1 MSPELE
7 SKIYGSVL
15 RAVLEDKERAEVFKK
30 LQVNGITG
38 TAAEEM
44 FRRARSER
52 IAVLRNDAIRATV
65 KGAFFLAGGAA
76 LFSVFW
82 FGFGWINRFVF
93 LISGLLAVRGTWLFV
108 GGAAEILL
116 APSKRGA
123 ITPGDY

>member
-52 IAVLRNDAIRATV
+52 IAVLRNEAIRATV
-65 KGAFFLAGGAA
+65 KGAVFLAGGAA

-93 LISGLLAVRGTWLFV
+93 VISGLLAVRGTWLLV
-108 GGAAEILL
+108 GGATEVLL

>member
-7 SKIYGSVL
+7 SKIYGNVL

-52 IAVLRNDAIRATV
+52 IAVLRNEAIRATV
-65 KGAFFLAGGAA
+65 KGAFFLAGGVA

-93 LISGLLAVRGTWLFV
+93 VISGLLGVRGTWLLV
-108 GGAAEILL
+108 GGATEAML

>member
-1 MSPELE
+1 MSSELE
-7 SKIYGSVL
+7 SRIYRGVL
-15 RAVLEDKERAEVFKK
+15 RAVMWGTERAEVFEM
-30 LQVNGITG
+30 LRVNGITG
-38 TAAEEM
+38 EPAEEM

-52 IAVLRNDAIRATV
+52 IAVLRNEAIRATV
-65 KGAFFLAGGAA
+65 KGAVFLAGGAA

-93 LISGLLAVRGTWLFV
+93 VISGLLAVRGTWLLV
-108 GGAAEILL
+108 GGATEVLL